1 MNKHGRFSA
10 ACAAVVCALA
20 FASGSAWATDYTWTG
35 GAEGDGQNWYNPTNW
50 GKTAVNDYPRTT
62 NDKPIFPASSDV
74 TVVLTND
81 VSVNNIQFNAGCSLT
96 LKGAAAGGAV
106 PQLKILNGPQDNG
119 LARLTL
125 DHAYFYRNANWTPT
139 AGCSFELVNG
149 AKLYLSYFY
158 LTTMDSVSLSGG
170 SWMSV
175 NEFFINGKTRTLT
188 IDDSTFETRSNTYLG
203 TANPGGGHIV
213 FKGAHP
219 IFRATYGNFRASNNN
234 AGMTD
239 MIDFDFELP
248 SGGFAEI
255 PVQACGGMLGN
266 GVGNIPAGYYRF
278 NVLASSPAVLA
289 GEAIDFCAFVDPKGI
304 YRTKVSNGTTAT
316 AEMRITDGTPT
327 AEPASDDAARAIWL
341 KTSGATQSSPA
352 EHPGTLFDSMSTAV
366 SRHVIT
372 ATGWLTALATNG
384 DTTRL
389 ELWAGEANNAATMT
403 LAASSEPTAIGA
415 NSLVFNAPEDCG
427 EKTYYFQFRLFD
439 TAGSATNFT
448 ASTSI
453 FSAAT
458 KDTTVYTWKAKD
470 GDWSGEWNDPEH
482 WDSNFTTADGY
493 PHTANATAK
502 FPRGEEITVTI
513 NDNYTVGTLDF
524 TDYNPD
530 DATDAINVTFVGAE
544 GEEYGTNKVLTVT
557 TFSLNA
563 FGGQVVLD
571 RAAVK
576 VVNDFSLGAKRTLL
590 LKNGAW
596 FYSNNKLS
604 SVSGGTFAVTDGS
617 YASLGSMQQENKGST
632 LIIDNATL
640 NMRGSLTHATA
651 NVTTNGGEVYFRGAN
666 PAMIFDANQCI
677 NHRANGAY
685 TMVYTFEVPKGGYA
699 FAPIRAKS
707 ASVDFPQW
715 YGANFLKFV
724 IDPKSPCFDEV
735 ATFDTPIVDWRNGSK
750 AVLSTGKNIFGELM
764 DGGYFAYGTTTEGD
778 WGWTVVTNFSGTA
791 KAIGAHIVSVAH
803 NDLLTVTGD
812 VIDAVEGA
820 EPAFGE
826 SSIAEKT
833 VGGKVYLSSPETFE
847 ANGARYTCTGCT
859 LTEIEK
865 RAEGSVLTPHEFT
878 GASFA
883 FDVSGKELS
892 AVWHYAVD
900 YAVTATVLN
909 DANGTVTA
917 SGDGYASATTP
928 VTLTAAT
935 TSEDMEFQYWYG
947 DLPYADRY
955 TNPLTVSGDKARNIT
970 AFFGHKTGGVYH
982 TSGSNGTAQ
991 WYDANQWTEK
1001 VIPGTNDTAVVWS
1014 TRTDTQT
1021 AQYKRCYQVPSFF
1034 AVKNLVASNA
1044 CILVNGA
1051 TTSNLPSTKRSEQG
1065 GTETYTPILVAD
1077 ANRLEPVG
1085 CDIFGDVTLDCRT
1098 QSAQNNGAI
1107 LYVGGQNQQC
1117 YSKVNIYGNLTVT
1130 DGSVEIA
1137 AGYPIPSMID
1147 ASKAI
1152 DGPDGFLPFT
1162 HLEEFF
1168 RGGNVLC
1175 VHGKTTLRS
1184 PIGTK
1189 SLSTIHVMNEFRTG
1203 AAVWLDL
1210 QDVEVQAGA
1219 EITAN
1224 YGGYGK
1230 FDSTG
1235 AASGRSYS
1243 MCPGG
1248 HCTGDNTSGGSYGGA
1263 GGSEDTT
1270 SYPVQK
1276 PTTHMATY
1284 GYETAPFYP
1293 GGSSGGDGGCDCRGG
1308 GSIRLD
1314 CKTLDLDGG
1323 LLAQAK
1329 VAASGSNKGGAAGGG
1344 IWVVCEE
1351 FNPGLDCIIK
1361 AEGGNSSGP
1370 NAGGGGGRV
1379 AICEGLTNEQV
1390 LELFGSDDHL
1400 ATDATVS
1407 SLADKLGARLSV
1419 AGGTGTT
1426 SRSNGYPGTGVYIVN
1441 TAGKKTMTVVG
1452 NPVNMG
1458 EPTPAYG
1465 PQVFEQNQ
1473 VIALSGPED
1482 AYVSDDNRSRRNCV
1496 GYTIT
1501 DLNGETLVDSD
1512 ERTGSYMIT
1521 QDCILTWKL
1530 TALVHKLETAVSE
1543 GGSITTNA
1551 IAVADE
1557 AWQPDGST
1565 ITLTAVPAENRAFA
1579 GWYGEL
1585 PTNLQAGATLSFPS
1599 AKGRAIKAL
1608 FVTTAEG
1615 PVVWT
1620 GAGDGTSWDD
1630 AANWDIGA
1638 VPGANS
1644 DVILTNKANVVA
1656 AMCVPVCVK
1665 SLTVDAGA
1673 TLKLTPNGA
1682 YSTYSKPR
1690 VCENAV
1696 ETDWQPIA
1704 LHVAGDLT
1712 VNGTFE
1718 IGGKFSLSKFEL
1730 SVGGALTF
1738 GEGAKG
1744 TLYAAYNAPAAFFD
1758 EPTSRYATNQ
1768 VGMVLASE
1776 HVDGGFVAVG
1786 GELLV
1791 ATNAV
1796 VAPWCDFVSGASV
1809 RFDVGSLRVAAGG
1822 KIDADGKGWGYV
1834 SYSSIVYSFS
1844 PTLREA
1850 NTGGYAGGTYAGVGG
1865 YADTHTPSF
1874 NVYGWAL
1881 APLLPGGPG
1890 FNTYGATG
1898 GGVVRIHATGQI
1910 RCFGTITAV
1919 GGTDSNNGYHG
1930 AGGGIFLTGSRF
1942 KSADTTVVSAAGH
1955 DNKANGNSGAG
1966 AGGRIAI
1973 GEHLNA
1979 AQLDELYQS
1988 GTLTGANAK
1997 FVTIDVLDGPDA
2009 PIADHAKGTLT
2020 ARGGVNNR
2028 THIEGRRYYGEDGTV
2043 RWIQGPKPGLR
2054 LIVR

>member
-10 ACAAVVCALA
+10 VVAAVALVIG

-50 GKTAVNDYPRTT
+50 GKTAANDYPKTT
-62 NDKPIFPASSDV
+62 SDKATIPASADV
-74 TVVLTND
+74 TVAITND
-81 VSVNNIQFNAGCSLT
+81 VKIHTLAFNAGCSFT
-96 LKGAAAGGAV
+96 LKGTPVNGAV
-106 PQLKILNGPQDNG
+106 PQLTIYNKFKDDGVVRFKVDG
-119 LARLTL
+119 
-125 DHAYFYRNANWTPT
+125 AYFYYNSDWTPK

-149 AKLYLSYFY
+149 AKLYLSNFY

-170 SWMSV
+170 SSMSV
-175 NEFFINGKTRTLT
+175 SQFYMNGKARLLV
-188 IDDSTFETRSNTYLG
+188 IDDSTFEARSNCYFG
-203 TANPGGGHIV
+203 TANPAGGTIL

-219 IFRATYGNFRASNNN
+219 LFRATSGNFRSNNSN

-239 MIDFDFELP
+239 MFTFLYEVP
-248 SGGFAEI
+248 VGGFAEV
-255 PVQACGGMLGN
+255 PLQAWGGKLGN
-266 GVGNIPAGYYRF
+266 DQSSLPAGYFRF
-278 NVLASSPAVLA
+278 AVAADSPALA
-289 GEAIDFCAFVDPKGI
+289 AGGSLDFCAFLDPKGMV
-304 YRTKVSNGTTAT
+304 YAKVSNGDAATAT
-316 AEMRITDGTPT
+316 MRITDGTPDNEIAADT
-327 AEPASDDAARAIWL
+327 AAGVYFSLGEGSAQTPVEH
-341 KTSGATQSSPA
+341 SGALLNYNT
-352 EHPGTLFDSMSTAV
+352 TAV
-366 SRHVIT
+366 NRHVIT
-372 ATGWLTALATNG
+372 ATTWLSALATNG

-389 ELWAGEANNAATMT
+389 ELWVGEENNAATMT
-403 LAASSEPTAIGA
+403 LAASSEPTVIGA
-415 NSLVFNAPEDCG
+415 NNLVFTAPEDIG
-427 EKTYYFQFRLFD
+427 EKTYYFQFRLVD
-439 TAGSATNFT
+439 GEKAPVVS
-448 ASTSI
+448 SV

-470 GDWSGEWNDPEH
+470 GDWTGAWNDPDH
-482 WDSNFTTADGY
+482 WETPLATADGY

-502 FPRGEEITVTI
+502 FPRGEEIAVTI
-513 NDNYTVGTLDF
+513 NDNYTVGKLDF

-544 GEEYGTNKVLTVT
+544 GDEFGTNKVLTVT

-563 FGGQVVLD
+563 FGGQVALD

-576 VVNDFSLGAKRTLL
+576 AVNDFSLGAKRTFL

-596 FYSNNKLS
+596 FYSNNKLT
-604 SVSGGTFAVTDGS
+604 SVSGGTFAVTDDS
-617 YASLGSMQQENKGST
+617 YVSLGSMQQDNKDST

-640 NMRGSLTHATA
+640 NMRGNLTHATA
-651 NVTTNGGEVYFRGAN
+651 NSTTSGGQVYFRGEN
-666 PAMIFDANQCI
+666 PTMLFDAGQCI

-685 TMVYTFEVPKGGYA
+685 TLVYTFTVPKGGYA
-699 FAPIRAKS
+699 VAPIRAKS
-707 ASVDFPQW
+707 ATVDFPQW
-715 YGANFLKFV
+715 YGANFLKFE
-724 IDPKSPCFDEV
+724 IDPKSPCFEEAV
-735 ATFDTPIVDWRNGSK
+735 TFDTPIVDWRNGSK
-750 AVLSTGKNIFGELM
+750 VVLSTGKNIFGELP

-791 KAIGAHIVSVAH
+791 KAIGAHIVSAAH
-803 NDLLTVTGD
+803 TSRLTVTGD
-812 VIDAVEGA
+812 AGVTVEGT

-826 SSIAEKT
+826 SEMGEDEI
-833 VGGKVYLSSPETFE
+833 VFRSPATFE
-847 ANGARYTCTGCT
+847 ANGVRYSCTGCT

-865 RAEGSVLTPHEFT
+865 TSAGSVRTSSEHT
-878 GASFA
+878 DTSFA
-883 FDVSGKELS
+883 YTPCGKEVEV
-892 AVWHYAVD
+892 VWHYTAD
-900 YAVTATVLN
+900 YAVTTTVLN
-909 DANGTVTA
+909 DANGTVSL
-917 SGDGYASATTP
+917 SGDGHVSAAKP
-928 VTLTAAT
+928 VTLTAST

-947 DLPYADRY
+947 DLPYAERY
-955 TNPLTVSGDKARNIT
+955 TNPLTLSGDKARNVT
-970 AFFGHKTGGVYH
+970 AFFGRKTGGVCT
-982 TSGSNGTAQ
+982 TSGSNGTVQ
-991 WYDANQWTEK
+991 WFDANQWADK
-1001 VIPGTNDTAVVWS
+1001 VIPGTNDTAVLWS
-1014 TRTDTQT
+1014 TRTDTQV

-1051 TTSNLPSTKRSEQG
+1051 TTSNLPSSKRSEQG
-1065 GTETYTPILVAD
+1065 GRETYTPILVAD

-1098 QSAQNNGAI
+1098 LSAQNNGAI

-1147 ASKAI
+1147 ATKAI

-1162 HLEEFF
+1162 HPEEFF
-1168 RGGNVLC
+1168 RGGNVMC

-1189 SLSTIHVMNEFRTG
+1189 SLSTIHVMNEFRSG

-1248 HCTGDNTSGGSYGGA
+1248 HGTGDNTSGGSHGGA
-1263 GGSEDTT
+1263 GGSEESVYPAMKAT
-1270 SYPVQK
+1270 SHV
-1276 PTTHMATY
+1276 ATY
-1284 GYETAPFYP
+1284 GYATAPYYP
-1293 GGSSGGDGGCDCRGG
+1293 GSPNSGSGGCDSRGA

-1314 CKTLDLDGG
+1314 CTTLDLEGA
-1323 LLAQAK
+1323 LLAQGYL
-1329 VAASGSNKGGAAGGG
+1329 ASGNKGASAGGG
-1344 IWVVCEE
+1344 IWVVCET
-1351 FNPGLDCIIK
+1351 FTAGTDAK
-1361 AEGGNSSGP
+1361 VFAQGGNSTGDNS
-1370 NAGGGGGRV
+1370 AGGGGRI

-1390 LELFGSDDHL
+1390 LELFETADHL

-1407 SLADKLGARLSV
+1407 SLADKLGARFSA
-1419 AGGTGTT
+1419 AGGTGTS
-1426 SRSNGYPGTGVYIVN
+1426 SRSNGYDGTGVYIVN
-1441 TAGKKTMTVVG
+1441 TAGKKTMVVQG
-1452 NPVNMG
+1452 DPVNMG
-1458 EPTPAYG
+1458 EPTPGYG

-1473 VIALSGPED
+1473 VIELAGPED

-1501 DLNGETLVDSD
+1501 DLNGDELVDSD
-1512 ERTGSYMIT
+1512 ERTGSYKIT

-1530 TALVHKLETAVSE
+1530 TSLVHKLETSVSE
-1543 GGSITTNA
+1543 GGAIETNA
-1551 IAVADE
+1551 IAAADE

-1565 ITLTAVPAENRAFA
+1565 ITLTAVPAANRAFA

-1585 PTNLQAGATLSFPS
+1585 PTNLQAAATLSFPS
-1599 AKGRAIKAL
+1599 EKGRTVKAL
-1608 FVTTAEG
+1608 FVTTEEG
-1615 PVVWT
+1615 EAVWT

-1638 VPGANS
+1638 VPGPNS
-1644 DVILTNKANVVA
+1644 DVLLANTANVVA

-1673 TLKLTPNGA
+1673 TLKLAPNGA
-1682 YSTYSKPR
+1682 YSTYSKPQ
-1690 VCENAV
+1690 VAEKSV

-1704 LHVAGDLT
+1704 LRVADDMT

-1718 IGGKFSLSKFEL
+1718 IGGKFSLATLEL

-1744 TLYAAYNAPAAFFD
+1744 TLYAAYRASEEFFAN
-1758 EPTSRYATNQ
+1758 PKSRYDTNETS
-1768 VGMVLASE
+1768 MAEAALY
-1776 HVDGGFVAVG
+1776 VDGGRVTVG
-1786 GELLV
+1786 GEMLV

-1796 VAPWCDFVSGASV
+1796 VATWCDFVSGASV
-1809 RFDVGSLRVAAGG
+1809 RFDVGSLRVEAGG

-1834 SYSSIVYSFS
+1834 TYSDVAYAFC
-1844 PTLREA
+1844 PTLRDGS
-1850 NTGGYAGGTYAGVGG
+1850 TGGYAGGTYAGVGG
-1865 YADTHTPSF
+1865 YADSHSPSF
-1874 NVYGWAL
+1874 KVYGWAL

-1890 FNTYGATG
+1890 FNTYGAPG
-1898 GGVVRIHATGQI
+1898 GGVVRIHATGAL
-1910 RCFGTITAV
+1910 RCYGTITAV
-1919 GGTDSNNGYHG
+1919 GGTGNGYHG

-1942 KSADTTVVSAAGH
+1942 RSADTTVVSAAGH
-1955 DNKANGNSGAG
+1955 DNTANGNSGAG
-1966 AGGRIAI
+1966 AGGRVAI
-1973 GEHLNA
+1973 GEHLNV

-2009 PIADHAKGTLT
+2009 PIARHAKGTVT

-2028 THIEGRRYYGEDGTV
+2028 TQVAGRRYYGEDGTV
-2043 RWIQGPKPGLR
+2043 RWISGPKNGLT

>member
-1 MNKHGRFSA
+1 MGKLGKFAA
-10 ACAAVVCALA
+10 ACVAVLLG
-20 FASGSAWATDYTWTG
+20 FSTGSVWATDYTWTG

-50 GKTAVNDYPRTT
+50 GKTAANDYPKSTS
-62 NDKPIFPASSDV
+62 DKAIIPANADV
-74 TVVLTND
+74 TVVITND
-81 VSVNNIQFNAGCSLT
+81 IKIHTLAFNAGCSFT
-96 LKGAAAGGAV
+96 LKGVAEGGAL
-106 PQLKILNGPQDNG
+106 PQLTLNSGFTDNG
-119 LARLTL
+119 VVRFKV
-125 DHAYFYRNANWTPT
+125 DGAYFYYNSDWTPK
-139 AGCSFELVNG
+139 AGCSFELTNG
-149 AKLYLSYFY
+149 ARLYLSNFY
-158 LTTMDSVSLSGG
+158 LTTMDSVSLTGR

-175 NEFFINGKTRTLT
+175 NQFFINGKARTLT
-188 IDDSTFETRSNTYLG
+188 IDDSTLEARNNCYFG
-203 TANPGGGHIV
+203 TTGTGGGTIL

-219 IFRATYGNFRASNNN
+219 LFRANSGNFRTNNNN

-239 MIDFDFELP
+239 KFTFLYEVP
-248 SGGFAEI
+248 VGGFAEV
-255 PVQACGGMLGN
+255 PLQSWGAKLGDGQSN
-266 GVGNIPAGYYRF
+266 LPSGYF
-278 NVLASSPAVLA
+278 KFAVAADSPALA
-289 GEAIDFCAFVDPKGI
+289 TGGSLDFCAFLDPKGMV
-304 YRTKVSNGTTAT
+304 YAKVSNGDAATAT
-316 AEMRITDGTPT
+316 MRITDGTPDNEIAADT
-327 AEPASDDAARAIWL
+327 AAGVYFTIGEGSAQP
-341 KTSGATQSSPA
+341 PA
-352 EHPGTLFDSMSTAV
+352 EHPGALLNYNTTAV

-372 ATGWLTALATNG
+372 ASAWLTALATNG

-389 ELWAGEANNAATMT
+389 ELWVGEANNAASMT
-403 LAASSEPTAIGA
+403 LAALSEPTAVGL
-415 NSLVFNAPEDCG
+415 NNLVFTAPENIG
-427 EKTYYFQFRLFD
+427 EKTYYLQFRLFD
-439 TAGSATNFT
+439 VNGETTNVT
-448 ASTSI
+448 QTTSI
-453 FSAAT
+453 FSATT
-458 KDTTVYTWKAKD
+458 KDSTVYTWKAKD
-470 GDWSGEWNDPEH
+470 GDWSGEWNDPDH
-482 WDSNFTTADGY
+482 WETSFATADGY

-502 FPRGEEITVTI
+502 FPRGEEIAVTI
-513 NDNYTVGTLDF
+513 NDNYTVGTLNF

-530 DATDAINVTFVGAE
+530 DATDVIDVTFVGAE

-576 VVNDFSLGAKRTLL
+576 AVNDFSLGAKRTFL

-596 FYSNNKLS
+596 FYSNNKLT

-617 YASLGSMQQENKGST
+617 YASLGSMQQDNKDST

-640 NMRGSLTHATA
+640 NMRGQLTHATA
-651 NVTTNGGEVYFRGAN
+651 NSTTSGGQVYFRGEH
-666 PAMIFDANQCI
+666 PLMLYDAGQCI
-677 NHRANGAY
+677 NFRANGSY

-699 FAPIRAKS
+699 VAPIRSKS
-707 ASVDFPQW
+707 ATVDFPQY
-715 YGANFLKFV
+715 YGANFLKFE
-724 IDPKSPCFDEV
+724 IDPKSPCFEEAV
-735 ATFDTPIVDWRNGSK
+735 TFDTPIVDWRNGSK
-750 AVLSTGKNIFGELM
+750 VVLTNGKNIFGELP

-791 KAIGAHIVSVAH
+791 KAIGAHIVSAAH

-812 VIDAVEGA
+812 VIDSVEGA
-820 EPAFGE
+820 DPAFGE

-833 VGGKVYLSSPETFE
+833 VDGKVYLSSPETFE

-865 RAEGSVLTPHEFT
+865 TAEGSVLTPHEFT
-878 GASFA
+878 GAIFA

-892 AVWHYAVD
+892 AVWHYTVD
-900 YAVTATVLN
+900 YKVTTATIN
-909 DANGTVTA
+909 DANGSVEA
-917 SGDGYASATTP
+917 SNDGYVSAAAP

-955 TNPLTVSGDKARNIT
+955 TNPLTVSGDKARSIT

-991 WYDANQWTEK
+991 WYDANEWAEK
-1001 VIPGTNDTAVVWS
+1001 TIPGTNDTAVVWS
-1014 TRTDTQT
+1014 TRTDTNV

-1044 CILVNGA
+1044 CILVNGSTSGNWPSA
-1051 TTSNLPSTKRSEQG
+1051 TMSEQG
-1065 GTETYTPILVAD
+1065 GTYTYRPILVAD

-1085 CDIFGDVTLDCRT
+1085 CDIFGDVTFECYKAT
-1098 QSAQNNGAI
+1098 AQNNGAI

-1130 DGSVEIA
+1130 DGSVEVA

-1147 ASKAI
+1147 ATKSG
-1152 DGPDGFLPFT
+1152 DGPDKFLPFT

-1168 RGGNVLC
+1168 RGGNVMRVL
-1175 VHGKTTLRS
+1175 GKTTLRS

-1189 SLSTIHVMNEFRTG
+1189 SLSTIHVLNEFRSG

-1210 QDVEVQAGA
+1210 QDVEVQTGA

-1248 HCTGDNTSGGSYGGA
+1248 HCGNDNTSGGSYGGA

-1293 GGSSGGDGGCDCRGG
+1293 GGSSGGDGGCDGRGG

-1361 AEGGNSSGP
+1361 AEGGNSSGQ

-1379 AICEGLTNEQV
+1379 AICEGLTAEQV
-1390 LELFGSDDHL
+1390 LELFETEDHL

-1441 TAGKKTMTVVG
+1441 TAGKKTMVVQG
-1452 NPVNMG
+1452 DPVNMG
-1458 EPTPAYG
+1458 EPTPGYG

-1473 VIALSGPED
+1473 EIELAGPED

-1501 DLNGETLVDSD
+1501 DTNGDELVDSD
-1512 ERTGSYMIT
+1512 ERTGFYKIT

-1551 IAVADE
+1551 IAAADE

-1565 ITLTAVPAENRAFA
+1565 ITLTAVPAAGRAFA

-1585 PTNLQAGATLSFPS
+1585 PTNLQTAATISFPS
-1599 AKGRAIKAL
+1599 AKGRAIKAI

-1615 PVVWT
+1615 PAVWT

-1638 VPGANS
+1638 VPGAKS
-1644 DVILTNKANVVA
+1644 AVTIPEGASVTA
-1656 AMCVPVCVK
+1656 AMCVPVEVA

-1704 LHVAGDLT
+1704 LRVAGDMT

-1718 IGGKFSLSKFEL
+1718 IGGKFSLATFEL

-1744 TLYAAYNAPAAFFD
+1744 TLYAAYRASEEFFAN
-1758 EPTSRYATNQ
+1758 PKSRYETNETS
-1768 VGMVLASE
+1768 MAEAALY
-1776 HVDGGFVAVG
+1776 VDGGRVTVG
-1786 GELLV
+1786 GEMQV

-1796 VAPWCDFVSGASV
+1796 VASWCDFLSGASV

-1822 KIDADGKGWGYV
+1822 KIDADGKGWGYT
-1834 SYSSIVYSFS
+1834 VYSDVAYAFS
-1844 PTLREA
+1844 PTLRDA

-1890 FNTYGATG
+1890 FNTSAAPG
-1898 GGVVRIHATGQI
+1898 GGVVRIHATGAL
-1910 RCFGTITAV
+1910 RCYGTITAV
-1919 GGTDSNNGYHG
+1919 GGTGSSYHG

-1942 KSADTTVVSAAGH
+1942 RSADTTVVSAAGH
-1955 DNKANGNSGAG
+1955 DGAANVNSGAG

-2009 PIADHAKGTLT
+2009 PIARHAKGTVT

-2028 THIEGRRYYGEDGTV
+2028 TYVAGRRYYGEDGTV
-2043 RWIQGPKPGLR
+2043 RWIQGPKPGLM

>member
-10 ACAAVVCALA
+10 AVAALVCALV

-50 GKTAVNDYPRTT
+50 GKTAANDYPKSTS
-62 NDKPIFPASSDV
+62 DKAIIPASADV
-74 TVVLTND
+74 TVVITND
-81 VSVNNIQFNAGCSLT
+81 IKVYQVTFNAGCSFT
-96 LKGAAAGGAV
+96 LKGEAANGVV
-106 PQLKILNGPQDNG
+106 PQLNSNNNFSDSGIVKLK
-119 LARLTL
+119 L
-125 DHAYFYRNANWTPT
+125 DGAYFYRNGGWTPK

-149 AKLYLSYFY
+149 AKLYLSDF
-158 LTTMDSVSLSGG
+158 TMTSMDSISLSGG

-175 NEFFINGKTRTLT
+175 NSFFFNGKARTLT
-188 IDDSTFETRSNTYLG
+188 IDDSTFEARSHTYLG

-219 IFRATYGNFRASNNN
+219 IFRVLSGECRTNNN
-234 AGMTD
+234 DAGMTD
-239 MIDFDFELP
+239 MFDFDFEVP
-248 SGGFAEI
+248 AGGFDEI
-255 PVQACGGMLGN
+255 PVQLYGNMLGN
-266 GVGNIPAGYYRF
+266 GHGNLPAGYFRF
-278 NVLASSPAVLA
+278 NVLEGSAATGSDL
-289 GEAIDFCAFVDPKGI
+289 DFCAAFSAKGI
-304 YRTKVSNGTTAT
+304 YRTKASTAT
-316 AEMRITDGTPT
+316 ATVAALRTTDDT
-327 AEPASDDAARAIWL
+327 AGSPASDGEARMLWL
-341 KTSGATQSSPA
+341 KFAGENPAAAAVHPAAIALTSQTTVKRHQI
-352 EHPGTLFDSMSTAV
+352 AV
-366 SRHVIT
+366 R
-372 ATGWLTALATNG
+372 GWVTALPTNG
-384 DTTRL
+384 DTIQL
-389 ELWAGEANNAATMT
+389 ELWAGEANNVATMT
-403 LAASSEPTAIGA
+403 QADSCELTALGVTE
-415 NSLVFNAPEDCG
+415 LVFTAPEDIG
-427 EKTYYFQFRLFD
+427 EKTYYLQLRLGGSV
-439 TAGSATNFT
+439 TPVVSAT
-448 ASTSI
+448 
-453 FSAAT
+453 T

-470 GDWSGEWNDPEH
+470 GDWTGAWNDPDH
-482 WDSNFTTADGY
+482 WETQFATVDGY

-502 FPRGEEITVTI
+502 FPRGEEIAVTVG
-513 NDNYTVGTLDF
+513 DNYTVGTLDF

-530 DATDAINVTFVGAE
+530 DAADAINVTFVGAE
-544 GEEYGTNKVLTVT
+544 GEEYGTNKVLTVS

-576 VVNDFSLGAKRTLL
+576 AVNDFSLGAKRTFL

-596 FYSNNKLS
+596 FYSNNKLT

-617 YASLGSMQQENKGST
+617 YASLGSMQQDNKDST
-632 LIIDNATL
+632 LIIDNAML
-640 NMRGSLTHATA
+640 NMRDNLTHATA
-651 NVTTNGGEVYFRGAN
+651 NSTTSGGKVYFRGEN
-666 PAMIFDANQCI
+666 PAMVFDAGKCI

-685 TMVYTFEVPKGGYA
+685 TLVYTFTVPKGGYA
-699 FAPIRAKS
+699 VAPIRAKS
-707 ASVDFPQW
+707 ATVDFPQW
-715 YGANFLKFV
+715 YGANFLKFE
-724 IDPKSPCFDEV
+724 IDPKSPCFEEAV
-735 ATFDTPIVDWRNGSK
+735 TFDTPIVDWRNGSK
-750 AVLSTGKNIFGELM
+750 VVLSTGKNIFGELP

-778 WGWTVVTNFSGTA
+778 WGWTVVANFSGTA
-791 KAIGAHIVSVAH
+791 RAIGAHIVSVAH

-833 VGGKVYLSSPETFE
+833 VDGKVYLSSPETFE

-865 RAEGSVLTPHEFT
+865 TVEGSILTSHEFT
-878 GASFA
+878 GTSFA

-892 AVWHYAVD
+892 AVWHYTVD
-900 YAVTATVLN
+900 YKVTTATIN
-909 DANGTVTA
+909 DENGSVEATH
-917 SGDGYASATTP
+917 DGYASATKP
-928 VTLTAAT
+928 VTLTAST

-1065 GTETYTPILVAD
+1065 GTETYAPILVAD
-1077 ANRLEPVG
+1077 AKRLEPVG

-1098 QSAQNNGAI
+1098 LSAQNNGAI

-1147 ASKAI
+1147 ATKAI

-1168 RGGNVLC
+1168 RGGNVMC

-1248 HCTGDNTSGGSYGGA
+1248 HCLGDNTSGGSYGGA

-1458 EPTPAYG
+1458 EPTPGYG

-1473 VIALSGPED
+1473 VIELAGPED

-1501 DLNGETLVDSD
+1501 DLNGDELVDSD
-1512 ERTGSYMIT
+1512 ERTGSYKIT

-1530 TALVHKLETAVSE
+1530 TALVHKMETVVSE

-1638 VPGANS
+1638 VPGAKS

-1682 YSTYSKPR
+1682 YSTYSNPR

-1704 LHVAGDLT
+1704 LRVAGDLV

-1776 HVDGGFVAVG
+1776 HVDGGFVIVG

-1844 PTLREA
+1844 PTLRDA
-1850 NTGGYAGGTYAGVGG
+1850 NTGGYAGGTYGGVGG

-1898 GGVVRIHATGQI
+1898 GGVVRIHATGRI

-2054 LIVR
+2054 MIVR

>member
-10 ACAAVVCALA
+10 VCATVACALA

-50 GKTAVNDYPRTT
+50 GKTAANDYPKSTS
-62 NDKPIFPASSDV
+62 DKAIIPVNADV
-74 TVVLTND
+74 TVVITND
-81 VSVNNIQFNAGCSLT
+81 IKVYQVTFNAGCSFT
-96 LKGAAAGGAV
+96 LKGEAANGVV
-106 PQLKILNGPQDNG
+106 PQLNSNNNFTDNG
-119 LARLTL
+119 VVKFKL
-125 DHAYFYRNANWTPT
+125 DGAYFYRNGGWTPK

-149 AKLYLSYFY
+149 AKLYLSDFY
-158 LTTMDSVSLSGG
+158 LTSMDSISLSGG

-175 NEFFINGKTRTLT
+175 NSFFFNGKARTLT
-188 IDDSTFETRSNTYLG
+188 IDDSTFEARSHTYLG

-219 IFRATYGNFRASNNN
+219 IFRVLSGECRTNNNN

-239 MIDFDFELP
+239 MFDFDFEVP
-248 SGGFAEI
+248 AGGFDEI
-255 PVQACGGMLGN
+255 PVQHYGNMLGN
-266 GVGNIPAGYYRF
+266 GQGNLPAGYFRF
-278 NVLASSPAVLA
+278 NVLEGSAATGSDL
-289 GEAIDFCAFVDPKGI
+289 DFCAAFSAKGI
-304 YRTKVSNGTTAT
+304 YRTKASTAT
-316 AEMRITDGTPT
+316 ATVAALRTTDDT
-327 AEPASDDAARAIWL
+327 AGSPASDGEARMLWL
-341 KTSGATQSSPA
+341 KFAGENPAAAAVHPAAIALTSQTTVKRHQI
-352 EHPGTLFDSMSTAV
+352 AV
-366 SRHVIT
+366 R
-372 ATGWLTALATNG
+372 GWVTALPTNG
-384 DTTRL
+384 STLML
-389 ELWAGEANNAATMT
+389 ELWAGEANNVATMT
-403 LAASSEPTAIGA
+403 MADSCELTALGGTE
-415 NSLVFNAPEDCG
+415 LVFTAPEDIG
-427 EKTYYFQFRLFD
+427 EKTYYLQLRLG
-439 TAGSATNFT
+439 GSVTPVV
-448 ASTSI
+448 
-453 FSAAT
+453 SAAT
-458 KDTTVYTWKAKD
+458 KDTTVYTWKAKE
-470 GDWSGEWNDPEH
+470 GDWNGEWNDPGH
-482 WDSNFTTADGY
+482 WETSFTTADGY

-502 FPRGEEITVTI
+502 FPRGEEIAVTV

-563 FGGQVVLD
+563 FGGQVALD

-576 VVNDFSLGAKRTLL
+576 AVNDFSLGAKRTLL

-596 FYSNNKLS
+596 FYSNNKLTS
-604 SVSGGTFAVTDGS
+604 IGGGTFAVTDGA
-617 YASLGSMQQENKGST
+617 YASLGSMQQDNKDST

-640 NMRGSLTHATA
+640 NMRGNLTHATA
-651 NVTTNGGEVYFRGAN
+651 NSTTSGGKVYFRGAN
-666 PAMIFDANQCI
+666 PTMLYDAGQCI
-677 NHRANGAY
+677 NFRANGSY

-699 FAPIRAKS
+699 VAPIRAKS
-707 ASVDFPQW
+707 ATVDFPQY
-715 YGANFLKFV
+715 YGSNFLKFE

-750 AVLSTGKNIFGELM
+750 VVLSTGKNIFGELP
-764 DGGYFAYGTTTEGD
+764 DGGYFAYGTTTSGD
-778 WGWTVVTNFSGTA
+778 WGWTGVTDFSGTA
-791 KAIGAHIVSVAH
+791 KAIGVHIVSVAH
-803 NDLLTVTGD
+803 NDRLTVTGD
-812 VIDAVEGA
+812 ADMTVEGTV
-820 EPAFGE
+820 PAFGE
-826 SSIAEKT
+826 SEMGEDEIAF
-833 VGGKVYLSSPETFE
+833 SSPATFV
-847 ANGARYTCTGCT
+847 ANGVRYTCTGCT

-865 RAEGSVLTPHEFT
+865 TAAGSVRTPTEHT
-878 GASFA
+878 GTSFA
-883 FDVSGKELS
+883 YTPCGKEVEAL
-892 AVWHYAVD
+892 WHYTAD
-900 YAVTATVLN
+900 YAVTAAVIN
-909 DANGTVTA
+909 DANGTVA
-917 SGDGYASATTP
+917 LSGDGHASATKP

-970 AFFGHKTGGVYH
+970 AFFGRKTGGVYH

-991 WYDANQWTEK
+991 WYDATKWTEG

-1014 TRTDTQT
+1014 TRTDTNV
-1021 AQYKRCYQVPSFF
+1021 AQYKRYYQVPSFF

-1098 QSAQNNGAI
+1098 PSAQNNGAI

-1117 YSKVNIYGNLTVT
+1117 SSKVNIYGNLTVT

-1137 AGYPIPSMID
+1137 AGYPIPAMID
-1147 ASKAI
+1147 ATKAI
-1152 DGPDGFLPFT
+1152 DGPNGFLPFT

-1235 AASGRSYS
+1235 AANGRSYS

-1248 HCTGDNTSGGSYGGA
+1248 HGTGDNTSGGSYGGA
-1263 GGSEDTT
+1263 GGTEDRV
-1270 SYPVQK
+1270 YPVMK
-1276 PTTHMATY
+1276 ATSHVATY

-1293 GGSSGGDGGCDCRGG
+1293 GSPNSGSGGCDSRGA

-1314 CKTLDLDGG
+1314 CTTLDLEGA
-1323 LLAQAK
+1323 LLAQGYS
-1329 VAASGSNKGGAAGGG
+1329 ASGNKGASAGGG

-1351 FNPGLDCIIK
+1351 FTAGTDAK
-1361 AEGGNSSGP
+1361 VFAQGGNATGANS
-1370 NAGGGGGRV
+1370 AGGGGRV
-1379 AICEGLTNEQV
+1379 AICEGLTDEQV

-1407 SLADKLGARLSV
+1407 SLADKLGARFSA
-1419 AGGTGTT
+1419 AGGTGT
-1426 SRSNGYPGTGVYIVN
+1426 SERSNGFDGTGVYIVN
-1441 TAGKKTMTVVG
+1441 TSGKKTMVVQG
-1452 NPVNMG
+1452 DPVNMG
-1458 EPTPAYG
+1458 EPTPGYG

-1473 VIALSGPED
+1473 VIELAGPED

-1501 DLNGETLVDSD
+1501 DLDGEVLVDSD
-1512 ERTGSYMIT
+1512 ERTGSYKIT
-1521 QDCILTWKL
+1521 QDCMLTWKL

-1551 IAVADE
+1551 IAAADE

-1585 PTNLQAGATLSFPS
+1585 PTNLQATATISFPS
-1599 AKGRAIKAL
+1599 AKGREIKAL

-1638 VPGANS
+1638 VPGPNS
-1644 DVILTNKANVVA
+1644 DVVLTNTANVVA
-1656 AMCVPVCVK
+1656 SMCVPIEVK

-1673 TLKLTPNGA
+1673 MLKLTPNGA
-1682 YSTYSKPR
+1682 YSTYSKPQ
-1690 VCENAV
+1690 VAEKSV

-1718 IGGKFSLSKFEL
+1718 IGGKFSLATFEL
-1730 SVGGALTF
+1730 TVGGALTF
-1738 GEGAKG
+1738 GDGARG
-1744 TLYAAYNAPAAFFD
+1744 TLYAAYRASEEFLANPK
-1758 EPTSRYATNQ
+1758 SRYDTNETS
-1768 VGMVLASE
+1768 MAEAALY
-1776 HVDGGFVAVG
+1776 VDGGQVTVG
-1786 GELLV
+1786 GELLI

-1796 VAPWCDFVSGASV
+1796 VASWCDFLSGASV
-1809 RFDVGSLRVAAGG
+1809 RFDVGSLRVEAGG
-1822 KIDADGKGWGYV
+1822 KIDADGKGWGYT
-1834 SYSSIVYSFS
+1834 VYSDVAYAFC
-1844 PTLREA
+1844 PTLRDGS
-1850 NTGGYAGGTYAGVGG
+1850 TGGYAGGTYAGVGG
-1865 YADTHTPSF
+1865 YADSHSPSF
-1874 NVYGWAL
+1874 KVYGWAL

-1919 GGTDSNNGYHG
+1919 GGTDSYNGYHG

-1942 KSADTTVVSAAGH
+1942 RSADTTVVSAAGH

-1966 AGGRIAI
+1966 AGGRVAI

-1988 GTLTGANAK
+1988 GTLTGANAMN
-1997 FVTIDVLDGPDA
+1997 VAIDVLDGPDA
-2009 PIADHAKGTLT
+2009 PISNHAKGTVT

-2028 THIEGRRYYGEDGTV
+2028 TYIAGRRYYGEDGTV
-2043 RWIQGPKPGLR
+2043 RWIQGPSTSLLFYLR
-2054 LIVR
+2054 